1 MTKTQ
6 VKSRLKKL
14 LDKLGDIKSELSDLK
29 DEVEE
34 TRDNIEPYEGCNDL
48 TPEQEERQEWFSD
61 MYDYL
66 DSAVDELETIEGELE
81 V

>member
-6 VKSRLKKL
+6 VKSRIKKL
-14 LDKLGDIKSELSDLK
+14 LDKLGDIKAEMYDLR

-34 TRDNIEPYEGCNDL
+34 TRDNIEPYEGYNDL
-48 TPEQEERQEWFSD
+48 TSEQEERQEWFSD